1 LAFEI
6 YMRGGMWTK
15 GPPTEVIASRIEEAL
30 ALAASDTRA
39 RTMALVASAYAD
51 VGDGAA
57 AASEAYA
64 IAERLSDPMLRSV
77 ALDAQQRVAMDS
89 GEYEAAWELNRRRIE
104 LMDDVADADLRAD
117 TVQSA
122 IPACIASC
130 RFDEA
135 REMARRTD
143 EATRPL
149 TPHHRVH
156 GVAVLVEVEE
166 LLGGWAAIR
175 ALEER
180 VREAVAANAKTP
192 CSRNARS
199 LLVCAMAEAHR
210 GAESRA
216 RELEEGAMQ
225 LGLGGRHTLDAPRL
239 RLALLYGER
248 ARARELLTRL
258 IDEGGWYARGVDS
271 SFATLVTKLD
281 GLAALG
287 DRARAEEL
295 APRVLRPGTFVEP
308 FAQRAL
314 GLVREDDEL
323 VATAASRFDELGLD
337 WHAAETR
344 ALLAN

>member
-1 LAFEI
+1 MNA
-6 YMRGGMWTK
+6 
-15 GPPTEVIASRIEEAL
+15 
-30 ALAASDTRA
+30 
-39 RTMALVASAYAD
+39 
-51 VGDGAA
+51 
-57 AASEAYA
+57 
-64 IAERLSDPMLRSV
+64 
-77 ALDAQQRVAMDS
+77 
-89 GEYEAAWELNRRRIE
+89 GEYEAAWDLNRRRLD
-104 LMDDVADADLRAD
+104 LMDDVTDADLRAD

-166 LLGGWAAIR
+166 LLGGWATIQ

-180 VREAVAANAKTP
+180 VRDAVAANEKTP

-199 LLVCAMAEAHR
+199 LLVCAMAEAHL
-210 GAESRA
+210 GAEERA
-216 RELEEGAMQ
+216 HELEERAQ
-225 LGLGGRHTLDAPRL
+225 RLGLLGRHTLDAPRL
-239 RLALLYGER
+239 RLALLFGDRGRAEELIASLMGE
-248 ARARELLTRL
+248 AA
-258 IDEGGWYARGVDS
+258 WYSRGVDS

-287 DRARAEEL
+287 RREGVEEL
-295 APRVLRPGTFVEP
+295 APRVLRPGTYVEP

-314 GLVREDDEL
+314 GVVREDDDL
-323 VATAASRFDELGLD
+323 IAAAARRFDELGLD

-344 ALLAN
+344 ALSASRD